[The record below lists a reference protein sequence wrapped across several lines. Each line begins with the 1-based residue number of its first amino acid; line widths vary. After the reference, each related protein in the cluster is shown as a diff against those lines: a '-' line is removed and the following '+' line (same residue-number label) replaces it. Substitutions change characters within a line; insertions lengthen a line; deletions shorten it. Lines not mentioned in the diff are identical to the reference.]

1 MSGPRI
7 PGGAVPRSSSPACGR
22 AFWDPSSELPGRAL
36 NPRPAAIA
44 NSARNAS
51 AATIHGNGLVAGRRT
66 AVADAG
72 APQRWQNLAPGD
84 SGDAHDAHVA
94 PESGEPQ
101 LAQKRPVAVAPQD
114 GHVPEVGGVGGESD
128 VTSLKLQGRE
138 AECSAQG
145 SPANCPCS
153 GCWIPNLVL
162 AQELAGVP
170 LWQSHGRMRVSL
182 LAQSP

>member
-1 MSGPRI
+1 M
-7 PGGAVPRSSSPACGR
+7 AK
-22 AFWDPSSELPGRAL
+22 
-36 NPRPAAIA
+36 
-44 NSARNAS
+44 SARNAS
-51 AATIHGNGLVAGRRT
+51 AVTIHGSGLVGTDLTAAPATAG
-66 AVADAG
+66 V
-72 APQRWQNLAPGD
+72 PQRWQNFAPGE

-145 SPANCPCS
+145 REHRHWRN
-153 GCWIPNLVL
+153 GRVVL
-162 AQELAGVP
+162 SSAQLQE
-170 LWQSHGRMRVSL
+170 
-182 LAQSP
+182 